1 VRDLFRS
8 LTIRNYRLYAAGGV
22 VSNIGTWVQR
32 VAQDWL
38 VLVLHGGDQAQASV
52 ALGVTTGLQFL
63 PVLLFSPYAGLVAD
77 RMSKRKLLQLTQAWM
92 AVWSGALAL
101 LAIVGVA
108 QPWMVYVVAFG
119 FGIGAAF
126 DAPARQA
133 FVSEMVDAE
142 TLTNAVGL
150 NSASFNLARV
160 IGPALAGALI
170 ALMGSGA
177 QATGWVIGI
186 NALSYIPVVI
196 ALRAMRTSELTKIPR
211 APLGR
216 GMILDGLRYVRS
228 QPAVLLILIAGG
240 FAGCFGM
247 NFQMTSALMATQVYG
262 KGPGEY
268 GILGT
273 TLAVGSLTG
282 ALLGAKRSSKPRP
295 RLVILAGTA
304 FGILEIVAGA
314 MPSYVLFA
322 LMSPLLGFALLTML
336 NAANTSV
343 QLSTEPQMRG
353 RIMAL
358 YMMIVMGSTPLGAPI
373 MGWIGGAWGARWTLY
388 AGGGLTLVGIAVALL
403 VYRTASARIVV
414 DSRACIPATA
424 DC

>member
-1 VRDLFRS
+1 MRDLFRS